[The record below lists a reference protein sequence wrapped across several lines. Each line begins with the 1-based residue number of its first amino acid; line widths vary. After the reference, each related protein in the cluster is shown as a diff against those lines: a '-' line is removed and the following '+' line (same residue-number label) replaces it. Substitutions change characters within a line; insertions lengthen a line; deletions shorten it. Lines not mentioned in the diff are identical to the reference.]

1 VPDNEKAKQVASQPG
16 FEASLEEL
24 EKIVQQMEAG
34 ELPLEKSLELFER
47 GVGLSETCRK
57 QLDEAET
64 RIEVLLKKGKKME
77 PAPMPE
83 QS

>member
-1 VPDNEKAKQVASQPG
+1 MPDKEQPAELG

-64 RIEVLLKKGKKME
+64 RIEILLKKGKKVE
-77 PAPMPE
+77 PAPMPP

>member
-1 VPDNEKAKQVASQPG
+1 MPEKEQQPG

-64 RIEVLLKKGKKME
+64 RIEILLKKGKKME

-83 QS
+83 S

>member
-1 VPDNEKAKQVASQPG
+1 VPDKDSLQQVG

-77 PAPMPE
+77 PAPMPD
-83 QS
+83 QV

>member
-1 VPDNEKAKQVASQPG
+1 VPEKDQAAQPG

-64 RIEVLLKKGKKME
+64 RIEILLKKGKKIE

-83 QS
+83 QQ

>member
-1 VPDNEKAKQVASQPG
+1 MPEKEQTPQPG

-47 GVGLSETCRK
+47 GVGLSDTCRK

-64 RIEVLLKKGKKME
+64 RIEILLKKGKKME

-83 QS
+83 QA

>member
-1 VPDNEKAKQVASQPG
+1 MPDKEQAAELG

-57 QLDEAET
+57 QLDAAET
-64 RIEVLLKKGKKME
+64 RIEILLKKGKKLE
-77 PAPMPE
+77 PAPMPP

>member
-1 VPDNEKAKQVASQPG
+1 VPGNENDKVKVPQAG

-64 RIEVLLKKGKKME
+64 RIEILMKKGKKME

-83 QS
+83 A

>member
-1 VPDNEKAKQVASQPG
+1 VPANDKDQAFIPQVG

-64 RIEVLLKKGKKME
+64 RIEVLLKKGKKLE
-77 PAPMPE
+77 PSAMPE
-83 QS
+83 QA

>member
-1 VPDNEKAKQVASQPG
+1 MPANDKDQALAPQAG

-57 QLDEAET
+57 QLDAAET

-83 QS
+83 QA

>member
-1 VPDNEKAKQVASQPG
+1 VPDNENTAAAPTVG
-16 FEASLEEL
+16 FETSLEEL

-47 GVGLSETCRK
+47 GMGLSETCRK

-64 RIEVLLKKGKKME
+64 RIEILLKKGKKME
-77 PAPMPE
+77 SSPMPE
-83 QS
+83 QP

>member
-1 VPDNEKAKQVASQPG
+1 VPDKEQAAELG

-57 QLDEAET
+57 QLDAAET
-64 RIEVLLKKGKKME
+64 RIEILLKKGKKLE
-77 PAPMPE
+77 PAPMPP

>member
-1 VPDNEKAKQVASQPG
+1 VPDKEMPPPPG

-64 RIEVLLKKGKKME
+64 RIEILLKKGKKME

-83 QS
+83 QA

>member
-1 VPDNEKAKQVASQPG
+1 MPEKKTDAQPG
-16 FEASLEEL
+16 FEASIEEL
-24 EKIVQQMEAG
+24 EKIVQQMESG

-64 RIEVLLKKGKKME
+64 RIEILLKKGKKVE
-77 PAPMPE
+77 PAPMPP